1 MDTKALRQKI
11 LDLAIRGKLVP
22 QDPNDEPASVLL
34 QRIRAEKQQMV
45 KDGKLKAKEIKND
58 TVIFLGDDNLHYEK
72 IGKTEHCI
80 EEEIPFTLPN
90 GWSWTKINTIA
101 FVTKLAGFE
110 YTNNIAPNLCESGV
124 PLFKGKNVQDSKIIY
139 EFESYIPEQVS
150 DELSRSQIT
159 RKCILTPYVGT
170 IGNIGIHSKVGKYH
184 LGSNVGKVELYN
196 ANETLLEE
204 YVVAYLKSSYGY
216 SELTNHMKAT
226 AQASISIEAIRDVFI
241 PVPPANEQHRIISK
255 LNELISLVEII
266 ESDKTDLQTTIQLTK
281 SKILD
286 LAIRGKLVPQNPDD
300 EPASVLLDRIRAEK
314 EELIKQGKIK
324 RDKKESV
331 IFRGDDNS
339 YYEKIGDTVTCID
352 EELPFELPDGWAWV
366 RLQTCCQKEIK
377 RGKSPKYAES
387 SDTLVFAQKCNTKYD
402 GINMELA
409 LYLDESTLVKY
420 PNDEYMQDK
429 DTVINS
435 TGTGTLGRVGIYR
448 KTDNRRGKPVV
459 PDSHV
464 TVIRANNE
472 ISAEYLYFFLKAY
485 QQELEK
491 LGEGST
497 NQKELKPLTLKNLI
511 VALPPYAE
519 QERIIEIITA
529 AFEIMTNIEKS
540 LS

>member
-1 MDTKALRQKI
+1 MK
-11 LDLAIRGKLVP
+11 
-22 QDPNDEPASVLL
+22 
-34 QRIRAEKQQMV
+34 
-45 KDGKLKAKEIKND
+45 
-58 TVIFLGDDNLHYEK
+58 
-72 IGKTEHCI
+72 CI
-80 EEEIPFTLPN
+80 EDEIPFELPEGWEWTRLDILTTLVTDYVANGSFATLKANVRTYKEKNYALFVRTVDFANNFEKDLSYIDKESYDFLDKSRLYGGELMLSNIGASIGKVFKIPYFDFPMSLAPN
-90 GWSWTKINTIA
+90 SIILKFHYNTTSD
-101 FVTKLAGFE
+101 FFE
-110 YTNNIAPNLCESGV
+110 YVFRSFVGQDYLQRLTAGTAMPKFNKTELKQMLV
-124 PLFKGKNVQDSKIIY
+124 PL
-139 EFESYIPEQVS
+139 PTLTEQ
-150 DELSRSQIT
+150 E
-159 RKCILTPYVGT
+159 
-170 IGNIGIHSKVGKYH
+170 
-184 LGSNVGKVELYN
+184 
-196 ANETLLEE
+196 
-204 YVVAYLKSSYGY
+204 
-216 SELTNHMKAT
+216 
-226 AQASISIEAIRDVFI
+226 
-241 PVPPANEQHRIISK
+241 RIIAK
-255 LNELISLVEII
+255 IKELLSIVDFI

-300 EPASVLLDRIRAEK
+300 EPASVLLERIRAEK

-331 IFRGDDNS
+331 IFRGEDNS
-339 YYEKIGDTVTCID
+339 YYEKIGDTITCID
-352 EELPFELPDGWAWV
+352 EELPFELPDGWAWI

-448 KTDNRRGKPVV
+448 KTDNRRGKSVV

-529 AFEIMTNIEKS
+529 AVEIMTNIEKS